1 MRLKIQMIPKTMYEK
16 NVRSELTTTDWQQ
29 LSRLIRYQ
37 AHGTCSICEAENLD
51 LRDMDAHEVWDYI
64 IEKKNGEKVYIQR
77 LKEIIPV
84 CKKCHAAIHIGHT
97 KALGKQTHT
106 NCYERAVDHF
116 MEVNHCGYSK
126 FVEKE
131 RKAHKKWLKR
141 SKHKWKLDIN
151 RDYINHLLEE
161 RVEV

>member
-1 MRLKIQMIPKTMYEK
+1 
-16 NVRSELTTTDWQQ
+16 
-29 LSRLIRYQ
+29 
-37 AHGTCSICEAENLD
+37 
-51 LRDMDAHEVWDYI
+51 
-64 IEKKNGEKVYIQR
+64 
-77 LKEIIPV
+77 
-84 CKKCHAAIHIGHT
+84 
-97 KALGKQTHT
+97 
-106 NCYERAVDHF
+106 

>member
-1 MRLKIQMIPKTMYEK
+1 M
-16 NVRSELTTTDWQQ
+16 
-29 LSRLIRYQ
+29 
-37 AHGTCSICEAENLD
+37 
-51 LRDMDAHEVWDYI
+51 
-64 IEKKNGEKVYIQR
+64 
-77 LKEIIPV
+77 

>member
-1 MRLKIQMIPKTMYEK
+1 MDELLSFSQLIKSLIQDNEILDIKDAREIVKTINNFLYTNYE
-16 NVRSELTTTDWQQ
+16 S
-29 LSRLIRYQ
+29 
-37 AHGTCSICEAENLD
+37 
-51 LRDMDAHEVWDYI
+51 
-64 IEKKNGEKVYIQR
+64 
-77 LKEIIPV
+77 
-84 CKKCHAAIHIGHT
+84 IGHT

-116 MEVNHCGYSK
+116 MAVNHCGYSK